1 MSQSGFLKIGASAV
15 KRRVLIAHNPHF
27 SQKVRSPTPEALQNL
42 GFDWV
47 IAL

>member
-1 MSQSGFLKIGASAV
+1 MLVAGGGDC
-15 KRRVLIAHNPHF
+15 PHF

>member
-1 MSQSGFLKIGASAV
+1 MFLNFFKGTRKLDFNHFTHFLA
-15 KRRVLIAHNPHF
+15 PHF